1 MPWRLIGNSLCRA
14 SGWRTAREVSVGLSW
29 RGSVLSGFF
38 SRVRSC
44 CSCVFGPCMN
54 ASFNGRL
61 SASDCGCD
69 ANRVRRRRLTPS
81 NADHSW
87 FRTDDRDAAEIFP
100 DDCGFRAR
108 RLARRCVP
116 YSDVYS
122 AWLAV
127 LLVALVGSVLFD
139 VSLATLLGQ
148 VLSLRCF
155 AVILDVALWIAIG
168 THIVRVAAGRRNR
181 RRFCHVSTFRSD
193 R

>member
-1 MPWRLIGNSLCRA
+1 MP
-14 SGWRTAREVSVGLSW
+14 
-29 RGSVLSGFF
+29 
-38 SRVRSC
+38 
-44 CSCVFGPCMN
+44 P
-54 ASFNGRL
+54 FNGRL
-61 SASDCGCD
+61 SASNYECGG
-69 ANRVRRRRLTPS
+69 NRVRRRRPIPS
-81 NADHSW
+81 NADHSS

-139 VSLATLLGQ
+139 ISLATLLGQ
-148 VLSLRCF
+148 VLPLRCLAF
-155 AVILDVALWIAIG
+155 ILDVALWIAIG

-181 RRFCHVSTFRSD
+181 RRFCHESAFRSD